1 MNNKSLHVLAYH
13 TVRDSTNFEIHLSY
27 LKKNYS
33 VISVDQLLEWYKSNI
48 KLPKKPMLITFDD
61 GDLSVYQNALPL
73 LKKYSL
79 PAILFI
85 VTNLINTEKP
95 FWWDEIEYYLGKEE
109 GNKKV
114 WEVKT
119 WPNSKREAF
128 LEELR
133 NNSSKPLLKYK
144 QLTTA
149 QLKEMQGADI
159 MIANHSHTHPMFDQ
173 CTQEELESEI
183 KSSIEILKDL
193 GFTPDVFAY
202 PNGNYSPDAENVLK
216 KYGADKAY
224 LFDHKINKKEINH
237 LRISR
242 LVVNDTTPLWKFKLI
257 LSGWHTRILPFTRFA
272 GKLKAILK
280 K

>member
-73 LKKYSL
+73 LKKYKI
-79 PAILFI
+79 PAILFVI
-85 VTNLINTEKP
+85 TDLINSQKA
-95 FWWDEIEYYLGKEE
+95 FWWDEFEYYLGREE
-109 GNKKV
+109 GNKKA

-119 WPNSKREAF
+119 WANNKREAF

-149 QLKEMQGADI
+149 QLKEMQEAGI

-173 CTQEELESEI
+173 CTDQELEYEI

-193 GFTPDVFAY
+193 GFTHDVFAY
-202 PNGNYSPDAENVLK
+202 PNGNYSELAEERLK
-216 KYGADKAY
+216 EFGIKQVF
-224 LFDHKINKKEINH
+224 LFDHKIHKSSLNP

-242 LVVNDTTPLWKFKLI
+242 LAVNDNTPMWKFKLI
-257 LSGWHTRILPFTRFA
+257 LSGWHTKLLPITKGFA
-272 GKLKAILK
+272 KLKNKL
-280 K
+280 